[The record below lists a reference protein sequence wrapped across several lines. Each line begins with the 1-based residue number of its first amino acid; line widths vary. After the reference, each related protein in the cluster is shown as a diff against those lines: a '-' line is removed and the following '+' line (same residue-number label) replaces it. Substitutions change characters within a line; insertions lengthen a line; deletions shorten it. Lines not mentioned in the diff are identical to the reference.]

1 ISPKKDKQGPAKGA
15 VRRIDTL
22 FAEVATTIANNRRE
36 PEDKRELTHQTS
48 NKGHQRKVKEEL
60 GNLSQKIEQIA
71 LNYAVSTSN
80 WPKSRKDGIKEPR
93 RDITCFRYGEIVHIA
108 RRCLSERKPKR
119 DPEERQSKKR
129 HQPYPINREKRVQ
142 TQPVGTWENLLRGRD
157 RENELPQTNTEGEPD
172 LMEEAFVDYEDTED
186 RPPQEIGHVVEV
198 YQLGDLNETEMSWI
212 RSNAGWCSRHASE
225 VWWNMEEVEEENFYG
240 DEEQGSEKRGY
251 IETRKSTTEKSITGM
266 SMGKKN
272 ESMNL
277 EEMYI
282 VDDHWEIEAEERYL
296 TATANHVTKGN
307 RWYEEEEFEVYLA
320 IAPNKTDPNETNAA
334 PRDPTLNQSG
344 AEKDQDNVT
353 RRPILDKGFARRMEY
368 QDLIIDM
375 QEGGAGC
382 IVVEE
387 DLKPEYE
394 EA

>member
-1 ISPKKDKQGPAKGA
+1 MQFIQDYYIKA
-15 VRRIDTL
+15 R
-22 FAEVATTIANNRRE
+22 
-36 PEDKRELTHQTS
+36 
-48 NKGHQRKVKEEL
+48 
-60 GNLSQKIEQIA
+60 
-71 LNYAVSTSN
+71 
-80 WPKSRKDGIKEPR
+80 GIKNL
-93 RDITCFRYGEIVHIA
+93 Y
-108 RRCLSERKPKR
+108 S
-119 DPEERQSKKR
+119 DPST
-129 HQPYPINREKRVQ
+129 NL
-142 TQPVGTWENLLRGRD
+142 TWT
-157 RENELPQTNTEGEPD
+157 PHNTGP
-172 LMEEAFVDYEDTED
+172 EA
-186 RPPQEIGHVVEV
+186 
-198 YQLGDLNETEMSWI
+198 
-212 RSNAGWCSRHASE
+212 
-225 VWWNMEEVEEENFYG
+225 
-240 DEEQGSEKRGY
+240 
-251 IETRKSTTEKSITGM
+251 
-266 SMGKKN
+266 
-272 ESMNL
+272 MNL

-394 EA
+394 EVPEELAGETNWNEEEKLEE